1 MSFRFLITFTQVFTT
16 MRLIYILAGF
26 FFFWCLAASLW
37 YLFWIKGLSPKPEN
51 INPHE
56 SAWAIAEILIIILV
70 SVFIGFAFSWM
81 LNQQSTSERNE
92 VVKRL
97 LADRVAL
104 QASAHVLQEQS
115 EKSESTLTR
124 ARETFRE
131 DFLTVSRENE
141 KLKTE
146 LESIQKTNAKEGSE
160 LDLLKNEI
168 VQLEAVRQKLEIEL
182 SGLRADAEERKQDK
196 PASTVNQ
203 KSSFKN
209 DAEEKDDLQVINGIG
224 PGIEKKLNKY
234 GIYTY
239 RQISEFT
246 EESIQTISD
255 VVKFFPGRIERDR
268 WVEQA
273 AKLYLDKI
281 RK

>member
-1 MSFRFLITFTQVFTT
+1 MITFTQVFTT

-37 YLFWIKGLSPKPEN
+37 YLFWIKGLSPQPEN

-160 LDLLKNEI
+160 LDLLKDEI

-196 PASTVNQ
+196 PTSTVNQ
-203 KSSFKN
+203 KGSFKN

>member
-1 MSFRFLITFTQVFTT
+1 

-37 YLFWIKGLSPKPEN
+37 YLFWIKGLSPQPEN

-160 LDLLKNEI
+160 LDLLKDEI

-196 PASTVNQ
+196 PTSTVNQ
-203 KSSFKN
+203 KGSFKN

>member
-1 MSFRFLITFTQVFTT
+1 M
-16 MRLIYILAGF
+16 
-26 FFFWCLAASLW
+26 
-37 YLFWIKGLSPKPEN
+37 
-51 INPHE
+51 
-56 SAWAIAEILIIILV
+56 
-70 SVFIGFAFSWM
+70 
-81 LNQQSTSERNE
+81 
-92 VVKRL
+92 
-97 LADRVAL
+97 
-104 QASAHVLQEQS
+104 
-115 EKSESTLTR
+115 
-124 ARETFRE
+124 
-131 DFLTVSRENE
+131 
-141 KLKTE
+141 
-146 LESIQKTNAKEGSE
+146 
-160 LDLLKNEI
+160 DLLKNEI

-182 SGLRADAEERKQDK
+182 SGLRADAEERKLDK
-196 PASTVNQ
+196 PASIVNQ
-203 KSSFKN
+203 KSSIKS

-281 RK
+281 RR

>member
-1 MSFRFLITFTQVFTT
+1 MITFTQVFTT

-37 YLFWIKGLSPKPEN
+37 YLFWIKGLSPQPEN

-97 LADRVAL
+97 LADRAAL

-182 SGLRADAEERKQDK
+182 SGLRADAEEQKQDK
-196 PASTVNQ
+196 PTSTVNQ

>member
-37 YLFWIKGLSPKPEN
+37 YLFWIKGLSPQPEN

>member
-1 MSFRFLITFTQVFTT
+1 MITFTQVFTT

-37 YLFWIKGLSPKPEN
+37 YLFWIKGLSPQPEN

-160 LDLLKNEI
+160 LDLLKDEI

-196 PASTVNQ
+196 PTSTVNQ

>member
-1 MSFRFLITFTQVFTT
+1 MITFTQVFTT

-160 LDLLKNEI
+160 LDLLKDEI

-196 PASTVNQ
+196 PTSTVNQ

>member
-1 MSFRFLITFTQVFTT
+1 MITFTQVFTT

-37 YLFWIKGLSPKPEN
+37 YLFWIKGLSPQPEN

>member
-1 MSFRFLITFTQVFTT
+1 MITFTQVFTT

-196 PASTVNQ
+196 PTSTVNQ
-203 KSSFKN
+203 KGSFKN

>member
-1 MSFRFLITFTQVFTT
+1 MITFTQVFTT

-37 YLFWIKGLSPKPEN
+37 YLFWIKGLSPQPEN

-196 PASTVNQ
+196 PTSTVNQ
-203 KSSFKN
+203 KGSFKN